1 MKISS
6 NKPIPTPT
14 DSISDTKG
22 MYKEKNKIRSNPLS
36 YDRSW
41 PSKQQK
47 GFNIMDWL
55 VGISLTVMIILFI
68 SLVVKISNYRGV
80 NSNDCTCIKTL

>member
-1 MKISS
+1 MH
-6 NKPIPTPT
+6 
-14 DSISDTKG
+14 
-22 MYKEKNKIRSNPLS
+22 KEKNKIRGNPLS

-47 GFNIMDWL
+47 WFNIMDWL

-68 SLVVKISNYRGV
+68 SYVLKVF
-80 NSNDCTCIKTL
+80 

>member
-1 MKISS
+1 M
-6 NKPIPTPT
+6 T
-14 DSISDTKG
+14 
-22 MYKEKNKIRSNPLS
+22 KEKNKIRSNPLS

-47 GFNIMDWL
+47 WFNIMDWL

-68 SLVVKISNYRGV
+68 SLVMKISNYRGV
-80 NSNDCTCIKTL
+80 NSNDCTCIKTLSRSH